1 MINLTRRSLA
11 TIRETIIVV
20 VSVEALSTTRQR
32 VLEGQPERPR
42 SLPIDACSLKAGDT
56 TSVRSGVRS
65 TRAIRATRVS
75 FSRVRGEA
83 PQDGV
88 GRSAKEATTMTHVA
102 LTGGDGFLGW
112 HTRCA
117 AMAAS
122 TKTVHIPVGDGF
134 SVSAAAAAISGSSR
148 FLHIAGIN
156 RGSDEE
162 VHVGNVLFA
171 TQAAR
176 AVEVAEVP
184 PPVIAFANSIQV
196 GNGSVYGAAKAEA
209 ADILAA
215 VAARVGAQ
223 FVDVCLPN
231 IYGEHGR
238 PFYNSVVSTF
248 CHLLATGGI
257 PRVHQDKE
265 MRLLHAQDAADVLL
279 GNTTSVESTETSST
293 VGQLLATLCAI
304 AAVYSAGEIPSL
316 ESPFERNLFNTYRSF
331 TFDQRPTI
339 SPIPRPDEKGS
350 LGEVV
355 WPHGRVGQFSFFI
368 TAPGEVRASHF
379 HRRKVERLTP
389 VQGTAVISLRRLFHA
404 DVIDIHTDAA
414 RPVAVDV
421 PTMWAHRISNEGP
434 EDFRSGLWSN
444 EVFDPSDPDTFPE
457 EV

>member
-1 MINLTRRSLA
+1 
-11 TIRETIIVV
+11 
-20 VSVEALSTTRQR
+20 
-32 VLEGQPERPR
+32 
-42 SLPIDACSLKAGDT
+42 
-56 TSVRSGVRS
+56 
-65 TRAIRATRVS
+65 
-75 FSRVRGEA
+75 
-83 PQDGV
+83 
-88 GRSAKEATTMTHVA
+88 MTHVA

-122 TKTVHIPVGDGF
+122 TETVHIPVGDGF
-134 SVSAAAAAISGSSR
+134 SVAAAAAAISGSSR
-148 FLHIAGIN
+148 FLHIAGVN

-171 TQAAR
+171 TQVAR
-176 AVEVAEVP
+176 AVEMAEIP

-248 CHLLATGGI
+248 CHLLATGGT
-257 PRVHQDKE
+257 PRVDQDKE

-279 GNTTSVESTETSST
+279 GNTTSVESTETRST
-293 VGQLLATLCAI
+293 VGQLLATLGAI
-304 AAVYSAGEIPSL
+304 AAVYSTGEIPSL

-339 SPIPRPDEKGS
+339 SPTPRPDEKGS

-355 WPHGRVGQFSFFI
+355 RSHGRAGQFSFFA
-368 TAPGEVRASHF
+368 TAPGEARASHF

-389 VQGTAVISLRRLFHA
+389 MHGTAVISLRRLFHT
-404 DVIDIHTDAA
+404 DVVDIRMDAT

-421 PTMWAHRISNEGP
+421 PTMWAHRISNAGP
-434 EDFRSGLWSN
+434 EDFRSAFWSN

>member
-1 MINLTRRSLA
+1 
-11 TIRETIIVV
+11 
-20 VSVEALSTTRQR
+20 
-32 VLEGQPERPR
+32 
-42 SLPIDACSLKAGDT
+42 
-56 TSVRSGVRS
+56 
-65 TRAIRATRVS
+65 
-75 FSRVRGEA
+75 
-83 PQDGV
+83 
-88 GRSAKEATTMTHVA
+88 
-102 LTGGDGFLGW
+102 
-112 HTRCA
+112 
-117 AMAAS
+117 MAAS
-122 TKTVHIPVGDGF
+122 TETVHIPVGDGF
-134 SVSAAAAAISGSSR
+134 SVAAAAAAISGSSR
-148 FLHIAGIN
+148 FLHIAGVN

-171 TQAAR
+171 TQVAR
-176 AVEVAEVP
+176 AVEMAEIP

-248 CHLLATGGI
+248 CHLLATGGT
-257 PRVHQDKE
+257 PRVDQDKE

-279 GNTTSVESTETSST
+279 GNTTSVESTETRST
-293 VGQLLATLCAI
+293 VGQLLATLGAI
-304 AAVYSAGEIPSL
+304 AAVYSTGEIPSL

-339 SPIPRPDEKGS
+339 SPTPRPDEKGS

-355 WPHGRVGQFSFFI
+355 RSHGRAGQFSFSA
-368 TAPGEVRASHF
+368 TAPGEPRASHF

-389 VQGTAVISLRRLFHA
+389 MHGTAVISLRRLFHT
-404 DVIDIHTDAA
+404 DVVDIRMDAT

-421 PTMWAHRISNEGP
+421 PTMWAHRISNAGP
-434 EDFRSGLWSN
+434 EDFRSAFWSN